1 MQQLKLIDKIAYLFL
16 LVIFIIA
23 IYLDQTDINYYD
35 KQFAREDG
43 IVENL
48 SALGL
53 FIIPI
58 MLITRLVRMWKLKP
72 SFWRIGLIAMSLLF
86 FFGAGEEISWGQRIL
101 GLESGDFFRENNAQG
116 ETNLHNLVVGDI
128 KINKLIFSKLMFLA
142 LFFYF
147 VIFPF
152 LYKKITLINKLS
164 NQFAIPVARTHHIIV
179 FLSFTGLVLTMD
191 SSRNWEVLEL
201 MFAVV
206 FFLIFYRPL
215 NYETIY
221 RAD

>member
-1 MQQLKLIDKIAYLFL
+1 
-16 LVIFIIA
+16 
-23 IYLDQTDINYYD
+23 
-35 KQFAREDG
+35 
-43 IVENL
+43 
-48 SALGL
+48 
-53 FIIPI
+53 
-58 MLITRLVRMWKLKP
+58 
-72 SFWRIGLIAMSLLF
+72 MSLFF
-86 FFGAGEEISWGQRIL
+86 FFGAGEEISWGQRIF
-101 GLESGDFFRENNAQG
+101 GLESSDFFKENNAQG
-116 ETNLHNLVVGDI
+116 ETNFHNLVVGET
-128 KINKLIFSKLMFLA
+128 KINKLVFSKLMFLC

-152 LYKKITLINKLS
+152 LYKKIKVIRNLS

-206 FFLIFYRPL
+206 FFLIFYRPF

-221 RAD
+221 SAD